1 MRSPTTIP
9 GAATLT
15 STPFPRSI
23 GAVQLVR
30 SFSKKGIIMKRD
42 IIAAAIAGAAAL
54 ISTGAGAVNLVENG
68 DFDNTA
74 FLWSD
79 NTGFS
84 SNDFQ
89 TPGGVDIPGWSNVS
103 GFANEFWVTT
113 PNGYSGLTAS
123 PGNGSTFFVDLTGQA
138 NSQPFGGLEQTIS
151 TTAGAKYVLTFALG
165 AATTWNLGAL
175 AGSALTASATGA
187 SLLASELFTASTPT
201 TANQW
206 QTETL
211 SFTADSASTTIE
223 FLGDSVNTASRYIGL
238 DDVSVSPDVSP
249 AVPETSTWAMMLAG
263 FASLGFV
270 GFRRAAKARAAI

>member
-1 MRSPTTIP
+1 MRNIIVAVIAS
-9 GAATLT
+9 AAV
-15 STPFPRSI
+15 SI
-23 GAVQLVR
+23 A
-30 SFSKKGIIMKRD
+30 
-42 IIAAAIAGAAAL
+42 
-54 ISTGAGAVNLVENG
+54 TGAGAVNLVQNG
-68 DFDNTA
+68 DFDNTG

-79 NTGFS
+79 NTGFG

-89 TPGGVDIPGWSNVS
+89 TPGAVDIPGWSNVS

-123 PGNGSTFFVDLTGQA
+123 PGNGSSFFVDLTGQA
-138 NSQPFGGLEQTIS
+138 NSQPFGGIEQTIG
-151 TTAGAKYVLTFALG
+151 TTAGDKYVLTFALG
-165 AATTWNLGAL
+165 AATTWNLGAF
-175 AGSALTASATGA
+175 AGSALTASAAGT

-223 FLGDSVNTASRYIGL
+223 FLGDSDNTASRYIGL
-238 DDVSVSPDVSP
+238 DDVTVSPDVSP

-263 FASLGFV
+263 FAGLGFA
-270 GFRRAAKARAAI
+270 GYRQTKRARFQSA